1 MNNNSYTSIHSSI
14 FSNKEKVTKSDGDM
28 LDLHSLN
35 YVPNFNSGDF
45 VFKQIIIVREEH
57 LCRMDLI
64 CQEVYNN
71 ITYVN
76 ELCKWNDITDPF
88 SINVGDIIICPT
100 MNSMDKFYVKNP
112 VNKVDILDTKSTWLD
127 PSRATKKD
135 INRLAQM
142 KRSAYKEKNG
152 STDPKP
158 TNLLREGEA
167 AFVADGKRITFA
179 PYTSPK

>member
-76 ELCKWNDITDPF
+76 ELCK
-88 SINVGDIIICPT
+88 
-100 MNSMDKFYVKNP
+100 
-112 VNKVDILDTKSTWLD
+112 
-127 PSRATKKD
+127 
-135 INRLAQM
+135 
-142 KRSAYKEKNG
+142 
-152 STDPKP
+152 
-158 TNLLREGEA
+158 
-167 AFVADGKRITFA
+167 
-179 PYTSPK
+179 